1 MFNKVP
7 RSTITIMKIVCASS
21 VLFGREAFSTLG
33 EVVVL
38 PDRAITRNGL
48 QDADV
53 LIVRSKT
60 TIDASLLEGTPV
72 GFVGTA
78 TAGTDHMDLN
88 YLAHSPL
95 AWSAAPGCNAN
106 SVAEYFTAALLSLA
120 HRSGYVLENLVVGVI
135 GVGQVGGR
143 VVQKAEA
150 MGLTVLR
157 NDPPLQVATGDTGFV
172 PIEEVLRHADILTLH
187 VPLTQV
193 GTYPTR
199 GMVNCN
205 FLAGAQPG
213 CIFINAARGEVMD
226 TEALLFALEQNLV
239 SHAVLDVWENEPF
252 ISTALLQKA
261 ALGTP
266 HIAGYSFEGRLN
278 GTVQMYREACHY
290 FEVEPVWVPDE
301 SAFPRAPEVR
311 VDARGKSDETALWDV
326 VRAAYD
332 IEADDRALR
341 TGIAY
346 DEAAWG
352 THFDALRRDYPPRR
366 EFPAVNVVLEHAS
379 PELRAK
385 VGALGFRVSAE

>member
-1 MFNKVP
+1 
-7 RSTITIMKIVCASS
+7 MKIVCASS

-33 EVVVL
+33 EIVVL
-38 PDRAITRNGL
+38 PDRAITKKDL
-48 QDADV
+48 QDADA

-60 TIDASLLEGTPV
+60 TINEALLEGTPV
-72 GFVGTA
+72 GFVGMA

-106 SVAEYFTAALLSLA
+106 SVAEYFTAALLFLA
-120 HRSGYVLENLVVGVI
+120 HRSGFVLENMVVGVV

-150 MGLTVLR
+150 MGMTVLR

-172 PIEEVLRHADILTLH
+172 PIEEVLRHADILTFH

-199 GMVNCN
+199 GMVKCN
-205 FLAGAQPG
+205 FLASARPG
-213 CIFINAARGEVMD
+213 CIFINAARGEVVD
-226 TEALLFALEQNLV
+226 SEALMFALEQHIV

-252 ISTALLQKA
+252 ISPALLQKV

-278 GTVQMYREACHY
+278 GTMQIYREACHY
-290 FEVEPVWVPDE
+290 FEIEPGWSPDE
-301 SAFPRAPEVR
+301 SVFPRAPEIR
-311 VDARGKSDETALWDV
+311 ADTRGKSDEAVLWEI

-341 TGIAY
+341 TGAGY
-346 DEAAWG
+346 DETARAM
-352 THFDALRRDYPPRR
+352 HFDALRRDYPARR
-366 EFPAVNVVLEHAS
+366 EFPAVSVVLEHAS
-379 PELRAK
+379 AELRAK
-385 VGALGFRVSAE
+385 VGALGFRVSVE

>member
-1 MFNKVP
+1 
-7 RSTITIMKIVCASS
+7 MKIVCASS

-33 EVVVL
+33 DVVVL
-38 PDRAITRNGL
+38 PDRAISKKDL
-48 QDADV
+48 ADADA

-60 TIDASLLEGTPV
+60 TVNAALLEGTAV

-78 TAGTDHMDLN
+78 TAGTDHLDLN

-95 AWSAAPGCNAN
+95 AWAAAPGCNAN
-106 SVAEYFTAALLSLA
+106 SVAEYFTAALLSLS
-120 HRSGYVLENLVVGVI
+120 HRSGFVLENMVVGVI

-143 VVQKAEA
+143 VVRKAEA
-150 MGLTVLR
+150 MGMTVLR

-199 GMVNCN
+199 GMVNCH
-205 FLAGAQPG
+205 FLAGVRPG
-213 CIFINAARGEVMD
+213 CVFINAARGEVMD
-226 TEALLFALEQNLV
+226 SEALLFALEQGIV
-239 SHAVLDVWENEPF
+239 SRAVLDVWEKEPF
-252 ISTALLQKA
+252 ISSALLQKV

-278 GTVQMYREACHY
+278 GTVQIYREACHY
-290 FEVEPVWVPDE
+290 FEVESRWSPDE
-301 SAFPRAPEVR
+301 SALPRAPEIR
-311 VDARGKSDETALWDV
+311 VDVRGKSDEAALWEI

-341 TGIAY
+341 TAAGF
-346 DEAAWG
+346 DETGRAM
-352 THFDALRRDYPPRR
+352 HFDALRRDYPARR
-366 EFPAVNVVLEHAS
+366 EFPAMGVTLNHAS
-379 PELRAK
+379 AGLRAK
-385 VGALGFRVSAE
+385 VEALGFRVSVE